1 MEDIFTCIVCGESP
15 AKCICEVSEQMRDDL
30 PGGLDIDT
38 LLDHLEVKMN
48 NAKALAEVSNDPSY
62 YYGQVESIIDIKMFI
77 YKNFK

>member
-15 AKCICEVSEQMRDDL
+15 AKCICEVSEQMSDDL
-30 PGGLDIDT
+30 PGGLDIDN
-38 LLDHLEVKMN
+38 LLEYLEVNMN

-62 YYGQVESIIDIKMFI
+62 YYGKVESILNIKMFI